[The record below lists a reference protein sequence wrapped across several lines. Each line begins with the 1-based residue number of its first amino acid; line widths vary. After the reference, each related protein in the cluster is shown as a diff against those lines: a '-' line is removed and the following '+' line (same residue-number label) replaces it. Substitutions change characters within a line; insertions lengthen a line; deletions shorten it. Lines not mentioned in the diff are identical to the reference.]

1 MNHGKVDYGEGDC
14 NNNRIVIPT
23 VVEGPAVHSISTQ
36 IDQKPRCCSV
46 LIKGGGCKA
55 ASQTRWLWASLL
67 LLSSAVLL
75 AAQQPDRASPTMLRV
90 LPAFPTEQPDQL
102 RIRRDIMPLKPF
114 TVTGPR
120 GALLGQQDGSF
131 EAWIFPWKILSHMRI
146 TAEMKDYSVPIDVND
161 QAATIDVQPGYTTI
175 TFSHANFTVREI
187 LFAPQDAP
195 DGAGALAYFQIQAV
209 RPMTLTFSF
218 MPEMLRMWPALS
230 DDSPSPEWV
239 KTGQSGFYVLHL
251 NFPDH
256 ATAIA
261 MPTAQ
266 SGILAPY
273 QERPKNYPLQFVISF
288 DPATDSNKLYP
299 LLMTVADSTTTAI
312 TSALA
317 SRLQVLDSK
326 FHQLYSDTQDHFAKF
341 AAEHMSIETP
351 DATLNQAFSWAEV
364 AIDQLRVQTTPSHA
378 ETALVAGF
386 FTSGDSARPGFG
398 WYFGR
403 DALWTL
409 YAVNSYGD
417 YQLTRDE
424 LDFLIKRQSPEGRII
439 HEWAQ
444 TADLVDWKSLP
455 YAFASADANPLLLMA
470 SEDYLKVS
478 GDTRYIKANWEAL
491 QRAWNFEC
499 SHDSDGDGIYE
510 NTEGSGWVES
520 WPPGMPHQE
529 IYLAALDQQASTAM
543 AELARATGHPEVA
556 QQAQT
561 RAARIGAT
569 IEKEYLL
576 PGGGFYAFSRNADGS
591 VDPSPTIFPAVAS
604 WDGTYKLQRAQPM
617 LDRWAAQEFSTDWGT
632 RDLSPTVS
640 FFDPIS
646 YHQGTVWPLY
656 TGWVA
661 VSEYRN
667 GRSLSAYAHL
677 MQNADLTWAQ
687 DPGAVTELLSGQFFA
702 PLGRST
708 SHQLWSSA
716 MVISPMVRGLFG
728 LAWDAAGNKLTITPS
743 LPAEWGTAK
752 LRHVPLG
759 SGTADLEMTRSG
771 TMLLVH
777 VTGSSAQPVTLGS
790 LAPGAKVAG
799 GVLQIPLPAVE
810 VGLSHSLPEPG
821 STTQQLKV
829 LDQQSSAGSLILRLS
844 APAGSRQ
851 TILVRVN
858 DPHVR
863 LHVEGAQAPQG
874 NSPPLRALQV
884 DFGAGEGYVEKMV
897 KFTW

>member
-1 MNHGKVDYGEGDC
+1 MKTWTIACLCASGVFLPLRMGATEPPGDLPALPYFVAD
-14 NNNRIVIPT
+14 RPDQPVIHAD
-23 VVEGPAVHSISTQ
+23 VMS
-36 IDQKPRCCSV
+36 QKPFSV
-46 LIKGGGCKA
+46 I
-55 ASQTRWLWASLL
+55 
-67 LLSSAVLL
+67 
-75 AAQQPDRASPTMLRV
+75 
-90 LPAFPTEQPDQL
+90 
-102 RIRRDIMPLKPF
+102 
-114 TVTGPR
+114 GPC
-120 GALLGQQDGSF
+120 GALLGAQDGSF

-146 TAEMKDYSVPIDVND
+146 TAEMKDYAVPIDVNE
-161 QAATIDVQPGYTTI
+161 QAASIDVQPGHTTI
-175 TFSHANFTVREI
+175 TFSHANFTLRET

-195 DGAGALAYFQIQAV
+195 DGTGALAYYQIQAV

-218 MPEMLRMWPALS
+218 TPEMQRMWPALS
-230 DDSPSPEWV
+230 DDRPSPEWV
-239 KTGQSGFYVLHL
+239 KMGQSGFYVLHL

-256 ATAIA
+256 AAALA

-266 SGILAPY
+266 PGILAPY
-273 QERPKNYPLQFVISF
+273 QERPKNYPLQFVLHF
-288 DPATDSNKLYP
+288 DPATDSGKLYP
-299 LLMTVADSTTTAI
+299 LLMTTAATAATATTA
-312 TSALA
+312 AFA
-317 SRLQVLDSK
+317 SRLQALDTG
-326 FHQLYSDTQDHFAKF
+326 FHRLYSDTQEHFAHF
-341 AAEHMSIETP
+341 VAEHLSIETP
-351 DATLNQAFSWAEV
+351 DQRLNQAFSWAEV

-424 LDFLIKRQSPEGRII
+424 LNFLIKRQSPEGKII

-455 YAFASADANPLLLMA
+455 YAYASADANPLLLMA
-470 SEDYLKVS
+470 GEDYLKVS
-478 GDTRYIKANWEAL
+478 GDLRFIQENWEAL
-491 QRAWNFEC
+491 ERAWTFEC
-499 SHDSDGDGIYE
+499 SHDSDGDGIYN
-510 NTEGSGWVES
+510 NTSGSGWVES
-520 WPPGMPHQE
+520 WPPGMPYQE

-543 AELARATGHPEVA
+543 ADLARATGHTEIA

-561 RAARIGAT
+561 RAAKIGSA
-569 IEKEYLL
+569 IEEEYLL
-576 PGGGFYAFSRNADGS
+576 PGSEFYAFSRNANGS

-604 WDGTYKLQRAQPM
+604 WDGTYKLMHAQAM
-617 LDRWAAQEFSTDWGT
+617 LDRWAAPEFSTDWGT
-632 RDLSPTVS
+632 RDLSPAVS

-716 MVISPMVRGLFG
+716 MVISPVVRGLFG
-728 LAWDAAGNKLTITPS
+728 LAWDAAASKLMVTPS
-743 LPAEWGTAK
+743 LPAEWDHAM
-752 LRHVPLG
+752 LHHVPLG
-759 SGTADLEMTRSG
+759 SGAVDLVLTRSG
-771 TMLLVH
+771 KMLLVR
-777 VTGSSAQPVTLGS
+777 VNSSSAQSVLLGS
-790 LAPGAKVAG
+790 LTPGAQFSG
-799 GVLQIPLPAVE
+799 NLLRIPLAAVE
-810 VGLSHSLPEPG
+810 VGLSHELPAAG
-821 STTQQLKV
+821 SVTQQMKV
-829 LDQQSSAGSLILRLS
+829 LDQQSSSNSLTLRLS
-844 APAGSRQ
+844 AVAGSHQ
-851 TILVRVN
+851 KIMLRVN

-863 LHVEGAQAPQG
+863 PHIEGAQAPPT
-874 NSPPLRALQV
+874 SSSLYPLQV
-884 DFGAGEGYVEKMV
+884 DFGTGEGYVEKTV
-897 KFTW
+897 KVTW

>member
-1 MNHGKVDYGEGDC
+1 MKSQCTFFLFASVFVLVARTLPAQPHDDLRPLPYFAANQPSQ
-14 NNNRIVIPT
+14 PT
-23 VVEGPAVHSISTQ
+23 ISTNIMAQ
-36 IDQKPRCCSV
+36 RPFSV
-46 LIKGGGCKA
+46 I
-55 ASQTRWLWASLL
+55 
-67 LLSSAVLL
+67 
-75 AAQQPDRASPTMLRV
+75 
-90 LPAFPTEQPDQL
+90 
-102 RIRRDIMPLKPF
+102 
-114 TVTGPR
+114 GPR

-146 TAEMKDYSVPIDVND
+146 TAEMKDYAVPIDVNE
-161 QAATIDVQPGYTTI
+161 QAATIDVQPGHTTI
-175 TFSHANFTVREI
+175 TFSHANFTVRET
-187 LFAPQDAP
+187 LFAPQQAP
-195 DGAGALAYFQIQAV
+195 DGAGALAFYQIQAV
-209 RPMTLTFSF
+209 RPMDLTFSF
-218 MPEMLRMWPALS
+218 TPEMLRMWPALS
-230 DDSPSPEWV
+230 DDRSSPEWV
-239 KTGQSGFYVLHL
+239 KAGQSGFYVLHL

-256 ATAIA
+256 AAAIA
-261 MPTAQ
+261 MPTATN
-266 SGILAPY
+266 GILAPY
-273 QERPKNYPLQFVISF
+273 QERPKNYPLQFVIHF
-288 DPATDSNKLYP
+288 DPATDGDKLYP
-299 LLMTVADSTTTAI
+299 LLMTTGESAATST

-317 SRLQVLDSK
+317 ARLEALDNG
-326 FHQLYSDTQDHFAKF
+326 FQELYRGTQKHFEEFTAQ
-341 AAEHMSIETP
+341 HLSIDTP
-351 DATLNQAFSWAEV
+351 DQKLNQAFAWAEV

-424 LDFLIKRQSPEGRII
+424 LNFLFKRQSPAGKMI

-455 YAFASADANPLLLMA
+455 YAYASADANPLLLMA
-470 SEDYLKVS
+470 SNDYLKVS
-478 GDTRYIKANWEAL
+478 GDREFIQKNWEAL
-491 QRAWNFEC
+491 VRTWTFET

-543 AELARATGHPEVA
+543 AELARATGHTELA
-556 QQAQT
+556 QQAAL
-561 RAARIGAT
+561 RASKIGAA

-576 PGGGFYAFSRNADGS
+576 PGGGFYAFSRNANGS
-591 VDPSPTIFPAVAS
+591 VDSSPTIFPAVAS
-604 WDGTYKLQRAQPM
+604 WDGSYQLHHAQPM
-617 LDRWAAQEFSTDWGT
+617 FDRWAGQEFSTDWGT

-667 GRSLSAYAHL
+667 GRSLSGYAHL

-716 MVISPMVRGLFG
+716 MVISPVLRGLFG
-728 LAWDAAGNKLTITPS
+728 LEWDAAGNKLTITPS
-743 LPAEWGTAK
+743 LPAEWDRAT
-752 LRHVPLG
+752 LRHVPLAG
-759 SGTADLEMTRSG
+759 GGIDLEITRSG
-771 TMLLVH
+771 AMLLVRAAESSTQKVILDSR
-777 VTGSSAQPVTLGS
+777 VTG
-790 LAPGAKVAG
+790 AKFSG
-799 GVLQIPLPAVE
+799 GVLRIPLPAVE
-810 VGLSHSLPEPG
+810 AGLAHALPMPG
-821 STTQQLKV
+821 ATTQQMKV
-829 LDQQSSAGSLILRLS
+829 LDQQSTGNSLLLRLS
-844 APAGSRQ
+844 APANSQQ
-851 TILVRVN
+851 TIMLRVN
-858 DPHVR
+858 DAHAK
-863 LHVEGAQAPQG
+863 LHVDGGQMLKAGSSA
-874 NSPPLRALQV
+874 LRPLQV
-884 DFGAGEGYVEKMV
+884 DFGEGEGYVEKTLKV
-897 KFTW
+897 TW